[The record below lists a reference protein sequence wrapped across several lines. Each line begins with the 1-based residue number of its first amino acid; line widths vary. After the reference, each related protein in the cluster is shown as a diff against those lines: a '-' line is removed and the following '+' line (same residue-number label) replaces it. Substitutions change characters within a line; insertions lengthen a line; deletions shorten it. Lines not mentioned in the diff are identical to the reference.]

1 MGRIFLAVT
10 NPIYVIYS
18 HTKFGCVSFNGKGGD
33 SITDDARKCYTVN
46 FFSRIF
52 INPDEGGTVRLYSP
66 YHHGN
71 AINYS
76 TSSRTLDQ
84 SSKTAKN

>member
-1 MGRIFLAVT
+1 MS
-10 NPIYVIYS
+10 NS
-18 HTKFGCVSFNGKGGD
+18 HTKFGWVSFNGKGGD
-33 SITDDARKCYTVN
+33 SITDCDDVRKCYTVN

-52 INPDEGGTVRLYSP
+52 INPDEGGTVRFYSP

-76 TSSRTLDQ
+76 TSSRT
-84 SSKTAKN
+84 